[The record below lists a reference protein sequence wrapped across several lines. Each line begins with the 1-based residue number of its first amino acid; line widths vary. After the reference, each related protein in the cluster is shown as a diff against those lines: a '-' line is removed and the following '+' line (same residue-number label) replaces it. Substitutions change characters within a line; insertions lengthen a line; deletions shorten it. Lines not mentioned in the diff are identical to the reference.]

1 MVSLLFACE
10 EQKVEIFDG
19 GNAIYFDKF
28 YTDAIYPGLESA
40 DSTVVSFFF
49 YPDDTREVQA
59 ALLVNLMGGSLQTDM
74 TFQLKVVEDA
84 TTANPDEYKLADQ
97 YVFEARPDS
106 VYESLIQ
113 EYIYIDLF
121 KSDRL
126 QNGEVESVCLVAG
139 SPTYYASISG
149 EMKLFLEKLGKYGV
163 AGKLG
168 GAFRYG
174 IAVSAEDVGD
184 SLKFVKE
191 NEEVTVS
198 LYQEKPFAIEPPL
211 TVELQVTET
220 EPGFKGNT
228 AQGATKP
235 AIVET
240 GAQVSVPLFVDQGEM
255 IKIDTRTGE
264 YLSRV

>member
-126 QNGEVESVCLVAG
+126 QNGEVESVCLVVELV
-139 SPTYYASISG
+139 PG
-149 EMKLFLEKLGKYGV
+149 EG
-163 AGKLG
+163 
-168 GAFRYG
+168 
-174 IAVSAEDVGD
+174 
-184 SLKFVKE
+184 
-191 NEEVTVS
+191 VS
-198 LYQEKPFAIEPPL
+198 LGQLERRKAKIILTTKTTVPTWWDENVEETLLGRYTDKKYKTFLNAIE
-211 TVELQVTET
+211 
-220 EPGFKGNT
+220 
-228 AQGATKP
+228 GASD
-235 AIVET
+235 IDE
-240 GAQVSVPLFVDQGEM
+240 EM
-255 IKIDTRTGE
+255 IQEHPDKVIQLVMKFKVWLAENPTRDEDGRQME
-264 YLSRV
+264 VVI